1 MQTDK
6 VYNENY
12 NSDFNCNSYHS
23 NDNDEFQFNSNEDV
37 NSQPV
42 SNTMLNE
49 NNIKQYQNKE
59 LDDKISTKYTLYPKK
74 TYYDNMNVLIDNDRK
89 QRQKNWSSKKNHLG
103 RKTKSS
109 KEEGKH
115 NKYSEDNIIRKI
127 KSLVIAIISA
137 FLNEIIAKIYNN
149 NIGKGIFKKEL
160 LKMNQN
166 QIIDLKSDKEFINKK
181 LKDIF
186 SNDISTK
193 YTCYNPEHNKLL
205 IEELLNENDFEKRQI
220 FDIIFSIS
228 FLECIKHIRGEINII
243 ELDGIE
249 TLDKICEKYE
259 DDKDYVKLFR
269 YYFLNFE
276 SIIMRKRNK
285 KKE

>member
-1 MQTDK
+1 MFIYEE
-6 VYNENY
+6 YNNKD
-12 NSDFNCNSYHS
+12 NSVINCNSYHL
-23 NDNDEFQFNSNEDV
+23 NDNNEIQYNNNEDY
-37 NSQPV
+37 NSQPIW
-42 SNTMLNE
+42 NIMLNE
-49 NNIKQYQNKE
+49 NNIKQCQNKE
-59 LDDKISTKYTLYPKK
+59 LDDKISTKYTLYQKK
-74 TYYDNMNVLIDNDRK
+74 ADLDIKNEIIDNDKK
-89 QRQKNWSSKKNHLG
+89 QTNWSSKKNHLG

-109 KEEGKH
+109 NEDGKH